1 MGLRNAQASN
11 IEANLSDKKK
21 IFEANVNMN
30 VKVMDYDRNI
40 IDGLSP
46 DIKDFNGLIEN
57 NSPTANFLSQDIKQ
71 TNSEIV
77 PPIRMP
83 SQEFNQN

>member
-1 MGLRNAQASN
+1 
-11 IEANLSDKKK
+11 
-21 IFEANVNMN
+21 MN

-83 SQEFNQN
+83 SQEFNQNQNLLSYRSKSLNNFTARSGKFQLGSFT